1 MEWLDKMN
9 DALRYIESHI
19 EEKIDY
25 VEIARIACCS
35 LSRFQRMFT
44 FATDITISEYV
55 RRRRMS
61 LSAYELLNS
70 DIKIV
75 DLAYKYSYES
85 PEAFTRAFQTFHGLS
100 PTSVRKLGIHNEYP
114 PISFKITING
124 GNFNM
129 GTKPLVR
136 IEEHSMERVVSF
148 DVDCNAPEEVAW
160 NMLRCWVTENV
171 SDYKARRYIGCAPKG
186 HHPNGEEHH
195 HDEEV
200 GSHEYTAQMF
210 IFGDEDENDNFKN
223 VHILDAPK
231 GLFLI
236 GDVAM
241 TEFNDDKTVDIGASM
256 QKSSGV
262 MAECLRDMGGYE
274 FDLKERHF
282 YEEHI
287 FSDEWFTGNGELT
300 GFKLWL
306 PIKKI

>member
-25 VEIARIACCS
+25 AEIARIACCS
-35 LSRFQRMFT
+35 MSRFQRMFT

-70 DIKIV
+70 DIKII
-75 DLAYKYSYES
+75 DLALKYGYES
-85 PEAFTRAFQTFHGLS
+85 PEAFTRAFQTFHGVS
-100 PTSVRKLGIHNEYP
+100 PTSVRKLGIHNDYP

-129 GTKPLVR
+129 GTKSLVR

-148 DVDCNAPEEVAW
+148 DVDCLAPEEAAW
-160 NMLRCWVTENV
+160 NMLRSWVTENV

-195 HDEEV
+195 HDEET

-210 IFGDEDENDNFKN
+210 IFGDEEENAIFKDS
-223 VHILDAPK
+223 HIVDAPK

-256 QKSSGV
+256 QKAYGV

-274 FDLKERHF
+274 FDLKERTF

-287 FSDEWFTGNGELT
+287 FSDEWFKGEGDLA

>member
-25 VEIARIACCS
+25 AEIARIACCS
-35 LSRFQRMFT
+35 MSRFQRMFT

-61 LSAYELLNS
+61 LSAYELLDS
-70 DIKIV
+70 DIKII
-75 DLAYKYSYES
+75 DLALKYGYES
-85 PEAFTRAFQTFHGLS
+85 PEAFTRAFQTFHGVS
-100 PTSVRKLGIHNEYP
+100 PTSVRKLGIHNDYP

-136 IEEHSMERVVSF
+136 IEEHSMEHVVSF
-148 DVDCNAPEEVAW
+148 DVDCRAPEEAAW
-160 NMLRCWVTENV
+160 NMLRSWVTKNV

-195 HDEEV
+195 HDEET

-210 IFGDEDENDNFKN
+210 IFVDEGENAIFKDC
-223 VHILDAPK
+223 HIVDAPK

-241 TEFNDDKTVDIGASM
+241 TEFNDDKTVDIGTSM
-256 QKSSGV
+256 QKAYGV

-274 FDLKERHF
+274 FDLKERPF

-287 FSDEWFTGNGELT
+287 FSDEWFKGDGDLA